1 MCADPGTMAV
11 LSVAQGAMSGM
22 AGASQARAS
31 NKAAM
36 RQYKHQLKVRERNWF
51 QELSIWGAK
60 RNKYKKDLNENDLAA
75 KRGYTQAQVGLNEVY
90 ASALQSNEKALI
102 EFMSKH
108 GKRGAAGR
116 TGRRVQRIELGE
128 IAALERHVGRA
139 RYAVTQSREKFKAN
153 VENIRLQQLSSRSQL
168 FGKVAFEPVPDVAP
182 PPPVLQSTS
191 APLMMGIMGG
201 VMNAAMGLA
210 SAPKGPGDMK
220 GMFGDYSSFQGSM
233 TSSPL
238 ASPLSGSSSL
248 TSFNP
253 ASNLDLSNM
262 GKYFT
267 PSPIQWHK
275 PLVGDFTNF
284 GANTFYTS

>member
-108 GKRGAAGR
+108 GKMGAAGR

-168 FGKVAFEPVPDVAP
+168 FGKVAFEPVP
-182 PPPVLQSTS
+182 VLQSTS

-248 TSFNP
+248 TSCNP